1 MQKLRN
7 EIQALEAQMIELNE
21 ARENLAKVNERYDKS
36 KQTVAEKG
44 REIKALK
51 DRIKELEKELK
62 LDKIV
67 AEIKI
72 VLWANIGQSITDQWQ
87 YIETIHEQLELI
99 AKAQR
104 EIQRSRASLGN
115 IPEVANRMINV
126 LNNRTSA
133 QLATMGI
140 SNKTETILLIKRVLT
155 LRSLVQTL
163 ERRTQDM

>member
-1 MQKLRN
+1 MQKLKN
-7 EIQALEAQMIELNE
+7 EIQALEAQMTELNE

-51 DRIKELEKELK
+51 DRIKELENELK
-62 LDKIV
+62 LDKVV
-67 AEIKI
+67 AELKT

-115 IPEVANRMINV
+115 MPEVANRMINV

-140 SNKTETILLIKRVLT
+140 LNRTETISVN
-155 LRSLVQTL
+155 
-163 ERRTQDM
+163 